1 MGLSD
6 ATDTGLRRRIGVFG
20 GTFDPIHSG
29 HLEIARFA
37 LEAGALDLVLMVPA
51 GKPWLRGE
59 PPVASAQQRLRM
71 TQIAVANEDQIQ
83 VSDVDVVREG
93 TTYTVDML
101 SDLRTKYGSDAEL
114 VLVLGAD
121 SALQMNRWE
130 QPNELRTGCK
140 VLVIGRPGEIWPNT
154 LPDSHPAHDAEYLE
168 GPMLDVSATELRAK
182 LAAGARLAAGDG
194 IGDSV
199 PTGVERYIR
208 ENGLYKL
215 GGPGRET
222 DMVQTASGADRL
234 LGRAKELGA
243 LKFGDFTLTSGQKST
258 YYFDGRQLSLDPEG
272 ASIISQLF
280 LDKIIEAECIAAGGP
295 TVASVPIVGA
305 LMLKA
310 WQEHADITGFFVRP
324 EAKGHGMGR
333 QIEGGVT
340 RGMRV
345 AVFDDTVSTGGSLLE
360 AIDAVQAFGCDVAL
374 VMCVLDRHQGGS
386 DEVKRRGLPFVSFW
400 EATPEGDVRI
410 TER

>member
-6 ATDTGLRRRIGVFG
+6 VTGPDRSANDKRKPRRIGVFG
-20 GTFDPIHSG
+20 GTFDPIHRG

-37 LEAGALDLVLMVPA
+37 LQEGKLDLVLMIPA
-51 GKPWLRGE
+51 GQPWLRDQSPIATAE
-59 PPVASAQQRLRM
+59 QRMRMTELAVASEAG
-71 TQIAVANEDQIQ
+71 IE

-93 TTYTVDML
+93 TTYTVDTL
-101 SDLRTKYGSDAEL
+101 ADLRAKYGDDTEL

-121 SALQMNRWE
+121 SALQMDRWE
-130 QPNELRTGCK
+130 RASELSAGCK
-140 VLVIGRPGEIWPNT
+140 LLVIGRPGESWPND
-154 LPDSHPAHDAEYLE
+154 LPDSHPAHAARYLE
-168 GPMLDVSATELRAK
+168 GPMLNVSATELREM
-182 LAAGARLAAGDG
+182 LAAGDG
-194 IGDSV
+194 VGDSV
-199 PTGVERYIR
+199 PVEVERFMR
-208 ENGLYKL
+208 ENGLYGLTK
-215 GGPGRET
+215 GT

-272 ASIISQLF
+272 ASLISQLF
-280 LDKIIEAECIAAGGP
+280 LEKILDADCVAAGGP
-295 TVASVPIVGA
+295 TVAAVPIVGA
-305 LMLKA
+305 LMLRA

-333 QIEGGVT
+333 QIEGSIK
-340 RGMRV
+340 RGTRV

-360 AIDAVQAFGCDVAL
+360 AVDAVQAFGCEVAVVL
-374 VMCVLDRHQGGS
+374 CVLDRHQGGS